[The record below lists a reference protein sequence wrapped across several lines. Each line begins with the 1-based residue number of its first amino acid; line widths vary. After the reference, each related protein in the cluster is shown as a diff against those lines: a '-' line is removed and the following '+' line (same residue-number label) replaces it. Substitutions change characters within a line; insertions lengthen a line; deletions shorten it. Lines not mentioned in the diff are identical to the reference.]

1 MILRLKRK
9 EAFFAFPEKGENF
22 SVFLWV
28 IPRGEA
34 PFQVLRLGSPT
45 HSVPSIFFGS
55 PKSSRVLAWQ
65 RVLGGAFLSPSI
77 LRKQRRLA
85 GRPPQRPVRSSG
97 PGPLLKRV
105 HSSPFLASL
114 VFKQG
119 EGVELSFPER
129 KVRGWGLPKQ
139 GKGGLQATRRRL
151 PYKGPGPFQASFAK
165 GRSLRRV
172 PPGSLKVA

>member
-1 MILRLKRK
+1 M
-9 EAFFAFPEKGENF
+9 
-22 SVFLWV
+22 
-28 IPRGEA
+28 
-34 PFQVLRLGSPT
+34 
-45 HSVPSIFFGS
+45 PSIFFGP

-65 RVLGGAFLSPSI
+65 RVLGGVFLSPSI

-97 PGPLLKRV
+97 PGPPLKRV
-105 HSSPFLASL
+105 HSSPFLASF

-139 GKGGLQATRRRL
+139 GKGGLRVGYKAETPLQRPWTL
-151 PYKGPGPFQASFAK
+151 PSFLCQRKVPKAGLPGKPQ
-165 GRSLRRV
+165 GSLRAAF
-172 PPGSLKVA
+172 VAFLPELS